1 MKKGFLLIVFYF
13 VGLVNIYSQLYEIQ
27 IEIENIK
34 NSGTAYIAIY
44 NDSKSFEKDNGKKS
58 GDKQMYIKSIVE
70 KVNTGR
76 FIKKIEIEEGVY
88 AISLFIDSNGNKK
101 LDKNLIGI
109 PKEQYGF
116 SNNAVGFLG
125 KPTFENASFKL
136 IKDSKQ
142 IIKLK

>member
-1 MKKGFLLIVFYF
+1 MKRGFLLIVFYF
-13 VGLVNIYSQLYEIQ
+13 VGLVNIYSQLHEIQ

>member
-1 MKKGFLLIVFYF
+1 MKKGFVLIVFYF
-13 VGLVNIYSQLYEIQ
+13 VGLVNVYSQLHEIQ

-44 NDSKSFEKDNGKKS
+44 NGSKSFEKDNGKKS
-58 GDKQMYIKSIVE
+58 ADKQMYIKSIVE
-70 KVNTGR
+70 KVNTER
-76 FIKKIEIEEGVY
+76 FIKRIEIEEGVY

-109 PKEQYGF
+109 PTEQYGF

-125 KPTFENASFKL
+125 KPTFKNASFKRFL
-136 IKDSKQ
+136 FF
-142 IIKLK
+142 

>member
-1 MKKGFLLIVFYF
+1 MKKGFVLIVFYF
-13 VGLVNIYSQLYEIQ
+13 VGLVNIYSQLHEIQ

>member
-1 MKKGFLLIVFYF
+1 MKKGFVLIVFYF
-13 VGLVNIYSQLYEIQ
+13 VGLVNVYSQLHEIQ

-44 NDSKSFEKDNGKKS
+44 DGSKSFEKDNGKKS
-58 GDKQMYIKSIVE
+58 ADKQMYIKSIVE

-76 FIKKIEIEEGVY
+76 FIKRIEIEEGVY

-109 PKEQYGF
+109 PTEQYGF

-125 KPTFENASFKL
+125 KPTFKNASFKL